1 MAAMPGGGGFRAFL
15 RAGQGGRFVAQY
27 RKRHDR
33 QVLGRSGKELAMRGF
48 ASRLAPAATLLGLL
62 GLLLLPGGCSTAKV
76 NATGGAGAAAAAR
89 PDIVY
94 VTDFEL
100 SAAGVTAEPGLLGA
114 RPRLG
119 ILPNG
124 ILPNGPLAGLRQRND
139 PAAEARH
146 VVDLMAETLVADLG
160 KAGLRA
166 ERLPAGMPLPS
177 TGWLVRGAFLQVDQ
191 GNRLRRAIIGFG
203 AGATELQV
211 ATAVDDLAKGTP
223 AAFYEVETG
232 AKSRNLPGAVV
243 TLNPY
248 VAAARFVLAGQDLDR
263 NVKDSAA
270 EIAKSV
276 VARVRN
282 PG

>member
-1 MAAMPGGGGFRAFL
+1 MTAGL
-15 RAGQGGRFVAQY
+15 RP
-27 RKRHDR
+27 
-33 QVLGRSGKELAMRGF
+33 LSRSGKEHAMRNSP
-48 ASRLAPAATLLGLL
+48 SRLAMAWALLGILAL
-62 GLLLLPGGCSTAKV
+62 PLLPGGCSTAKV
-76 NATGGAGAAAAAR
+76 TASSGAGAATTPR

-100 SAAGVTAEPGLLGA
+100 SAAGVTAEPGPLGA
-114 RPRLG
+114 HPRLG

-124 ILPNGPLAGLRQRND
+124 ALPNGPLAGIHQRND
-139 PAAEARH
+139 PQTEARH
-146 VVDLMAETLVADLG
+146 VVDLMAKTLVEDLD

-166 ERLPAGMPLPS
+166 ERLPAGMPLPAA
-177 TGWLVRGAFLQVDQ
+177 GWLVRGAFLQVDE
-191 GNRLRRAIIGFG
+191 GNRLRRAVVGFG

-223 AAFYEVETG
+223 AAFYELDID
-232 AKSRNLPGAVV
+232 AQSRSLPGAAV

-248 VAAARFVLAGQDLDR
+248 VVAARFVLAGHDMDG

-276 VARVRN
+276 EARIKAPPTPAAAR
-282 PG
+282 